1 MGQSVGQSV
10 LRANPL
16 RRLYDWVLSFA
27 ETPYGPWA
35 LFLVAFAESSFFP
48 IPPDVLLIAL
58 SVARPSRSFVF
69 AGISTIGSILGAAFG
84 YLLGFQ
90 FYELAGHP
98 IIRFYGV
105 EQRYLQVQALY
116 QHYDAL
122 AVAVAGFTPIP
133 YKVFTIAAGAFHISF
148 VNFILASIFS
158 RGARFVLVAGLI
170 WWLGPE
176 IKRFID
182 RYFNL
187 LTVAFVIL
195 LAGGFVIVKY
205 VI

>member
-1 MGQSVGQSV
+1 MGQTAGLSV
-10 LRANPL
+10 LRGNPL
-16 RRLYDWVLSFA
+16 RRLYDWVLSLA
-27 ETPYGPWA
+27 EKPYGAWA

-58 SVARPSRSFVF
+58 AVGRPARSFVF
-69 AGISTIGSILGAAFG
+69 AGISTLGSVLGAAFG

-90 FYELAGHP
+90 FYELAGRP
-98 IIRFYGV
+98 IIQFYGV

-133 YKVFTIAAGAFHISF
+133 YKVFTIAAGAFHINF
-148 VNFILASIFS
+148 VTFILASIVS
-158 RGARFVLVAGLI
+158 RGARFVLVGGLI
-170 WWLGPE
+170 WWLGPD
-176 IKRFID
+176 IKRVID

-187 LTVAFVIL
+187 LTIVFVIL
-195 LAGGFVIVKY
+195 LAGGFVLVKY

>member
-1 MGQSVGQSV
+1 MEQSVQQAVVGW
-10 LRANPL
+10 NIL

-27 ETPYGPWA
+27 DRPHGAWA

-58 SVARPSRSFVF
+58 AVGSPSRSFVF
-69 AGISTIGSILGAAFG
+69 AGISTLGSVLGAALG
-84 YLLGFQ
+84 YLLGLQ

-98 IIRFYGV
+98 IIQFYGV

-122 AVAVAGFTPIP
+122 AVAIAGFTPIP
-133 YKVFTIAAGAFHISF
+133 YKVFTIAAGAFRINF
-148 VNFILASIFS
+148 VTFMLASVFS

-195 LAGGFVIVKY
+195 LVGGFVIVKY

>member
-1 MGQSVGQSV
+1 MEQSVRQGIF
-10 LRANPL
+10 RTNPL

-27 ETPYGPWA
+27 EKPYGAWA

-58 SVARPSRSFVF
+58 SVAKPSRSFVF
-69 AGISTIGSILGAAFG
+69 AGISTLGSILGAAFG
-84 YLLGFQ
+84 YLIGAQ
-90 FYELAGHP
+90 FYEVAGRP
-98 IIRFYGV
+98 IIQFYGV

-133 YKVFTIAAGAFHISF
+133 YKVFTIAAGAFHINF
-148 VNFILASIFS
+148 LTFILASIAS
-158 RGARFVLVAGLI
+158 RGARFMLVGGLI

-182 RYFNL
+182 HYFNL
-187 LTVAFVIL
+187 LTIVFVIL
-195 LAGGFVIVKY
+195 LAGGFVLVKY

>member
-16 RRLYDWVLSFA
+16 RKLYDWVLSFA
-27 ETPYGPWA
+27 EKPYGAWA

-58 SVARPSRSFVF
+58 SVAKPSRSFFF
-69 AGISTIGSILGAAFG
+69 AGLSTLGSVLGAALG

-90 FYELAGHP
+90 FYQLAGHP

-133 YKVFTIAAGAFHISF
+133 YKVFTIAAGAFHI
-148 VNFILASIFS
+148 NFLTFMLASILS
-158 RGARFVLVAGLI
+158 RGARFVLVGGLI
-170 WWLGPE
+170 WWVGPE

-187 LTVAFVIL
+187 LTIAFVIL